1 MNYLAH
7 KIVIDVLPW
16 KVFYFFILSVIS
28 YVYHMEGKKLIFFIS
43 QTHFH
48 LEMLLSKRMLYLFLV
63 IVQIWCAKKSLKTS
77 FKCLSFKWFHF
88 WMRFKN
94 ISMYFFF
101 RNILTHFT
109 AYFWKKIYLRNKMF
123 MLIKKMQTSVLII
136 WFYFIKIST

>member
-1 MNYLAH
+1 MTYYLERFF
-7 KIVIDVLPW
+7 I
-16 KVFYFFILSVIS
+16 FFILSMIS
-28 YVYHMEGKKLIFFIS
+28 YVYHMQGKKLIFFIS

-48 LEMLLSKRMLYLFLV
+48 WEMLLSKRIIYLFLV
-63 IVQIWCAKKSLKTS
+63 IIQIWCVKKSLKTS

-101 RNILTHFT
+101 QKYTDSFYSIFL
-109 AYFWKKIYLRNKMF
+109 KEIYLRNKMF
-123 MLIKKMQTSVLII
+123 MLIEKMQTSVLII